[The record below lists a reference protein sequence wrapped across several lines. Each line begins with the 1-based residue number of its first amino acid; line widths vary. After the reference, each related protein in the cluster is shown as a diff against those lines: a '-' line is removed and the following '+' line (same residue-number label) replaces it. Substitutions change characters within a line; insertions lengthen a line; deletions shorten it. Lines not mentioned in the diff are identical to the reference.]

1 MDIVKAMQAFV
12 AVVEQGS
19 LVKAAEWLERPTAV
33 VSRQLAGLEA
43 HLSTRLLQ
51 RTTRRQAL
59 TEAGQEFYQRAQQ
72 ILADLE
78 EAEAIASQQ
87 TLRPKGLL
95 RVSAPLSFAIHRLAD
110 LLPGLC
116 ERYPQLRLDIFVTDR
131 MVDLLHD
138 GIDVALGMQL
148 DPDENVVARE
158 ICRLPL
164 VACAAPAYLARHGE
178 PRHPSELATHRTLS
192 YTYASFS
199 EPWNFID
206 EAGNAF
212 QAQIDAH
219 VRATTADVLRA
230 LASAG
235 HGIVAMPR
243 YVVQDLLEAGTLRP
257 ILTDWHLNPVPLYA
271 VFPSRKFVSAKVR
284 VFIDHL
290 LEHLAVP
297 DPHRLGMQTNHGH

>member
-19 LVKAAEWLERPTAV
+19 LVKAAELLERPTAV
-33 VSRQLAGLEA
+33 VSRQLSALEA

-78 EAEAIASQQ
+78 EAEAIVSQQ
-87 TLRPKGLL
+87 TLKPEGLL

-116 ERYPQLRLDIFVTDR
+116 DLYPQLRLDIFVTDR
-131 MVDLLHD
+131 TVDLLHD
-138 GIDVALGMQL
+138 GIDVALLTRL

-158 ICRLPL
+158 ICKLPL
-164 VACAAPAYLARHGE
+164 VACAAPSYLARHGE
-178 PRHPSELATHRTLS
+178 PRHPCELAAHRTLS
-192 YTYASFS
+192 YTYVTFS

-206 EAGNAF
+206 EAGNAC

-235 HGIVAMPR
+235 HGIVAVPR
-243 YVVQDLLEAGTLRP
+243 YVVEDLLAAGTLRA
-257 ILTDWHLNPVPLYA
+257 ILTDWRLNPLPLYA

-284 VFIDHL
+284 VFIEHL
-290 LEHLAVP
+290 LAHLGPP
-297 DPHRLGMQTNHGH
+297 DPHRLKLGAGH